1 MDGSAEI
8 RRKCPKSRLF
18 SLGFR
23 ARLTEKVLSDN
34 VLLDA
39 AMRKRVLETTT
50 GPRGPFFWLR
60 LAARP
65 RLPIPPEKP
74 PFTQRATV

>member
-50 GPRGPFFWLR
+50 GMSAVVCEAAASRGVSVLGDGNS
-60 LAARP
+60 
-65 RLPIPPEKP
+65 I
-74 PFTQRATV
+74 VC